1 MGFRTSDAQK
11 KSDGSKY
18 CEMSTLV
25 SMLFALCYEVLRMYD
40 VEKCTAVLENVAGF
54 AR

>member
-1 MGFRTSDAQK
+1 MGFRTSDAQRNVM
-11 KSDGSKY
+11 GQ
-18 CEMSTLV
+18 STV
-25 SMLFALCYEVLRMYD
+25 RCQHLFLCFLLYATRLRMYD